1 MNLVPG
7 QGVWGIGGHAVS
19 LPNLFLQCTQFE
31 FQDFLL
37 CFAGSE
43 CRKSLRSISII
54 FVLQTGAYL
63 FEDDTP

>member
-1 MNLVPG
+1 MNLVLG
-7 QGVWGIGGHAVS
+7 QGVWGIGGHAIS
-19 LPNLFLQCTQFE
+19 LPNVFLQRSQFE

-43 CRKSLRSISII
+43 CQNSLRSISII
-54 FVLQTGAYL
+54 FVLQMGAYS